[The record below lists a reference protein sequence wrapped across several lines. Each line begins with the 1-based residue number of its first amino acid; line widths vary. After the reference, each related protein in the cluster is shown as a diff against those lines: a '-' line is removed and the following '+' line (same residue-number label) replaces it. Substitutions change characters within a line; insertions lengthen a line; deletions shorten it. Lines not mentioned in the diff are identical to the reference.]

1 MRIPALALVAS
12 AACAASSCTPASPA
26 ETAAVQARQQAQF
39 ATLTAGKVPG
49 APINC
54 LATYRA
60 NDMVVVNDNTVAF
73 KQGRRLYVNN
83 MQGSCYGL
91 ERGTTA
97 LVTRTPSTQLCRGD
111 IATLVDT
118 STRTSVGSCV
128 FGDFVPYTPT
138 GMRY

>member
-1 MRIPALALVAS
+1 MRILALALIAS
-12 AACAASSCTPASPA
+12 AASAIGSCTAVPPAQTVA
-26 ETAAVQARQQAQF
+26 IQAREQARLAQ
-39 ATLTAGKVPG
+39 LTAGK
-49 APINC
+49 I
-54 LATYRA
+54 ATYRA
-60 NDMVVVNDNTVAF
+60 NDMVVVNDNTIAF
-73 KQGRRLYVNN
+73 KQGRRLFVNN

-91 ERGTTA
+91 DRGTTA

-118 STRTSVGSCV
+118 STRVAVGSCV

>member
-1 MRIPALALVAS
+1 MRILALALIAS
-12 AACAASSCTPASPA
+12 AASAIGSCTAVPPAQTVA
-26 ETAAVQARQQAQF
+26 IQAREQARLAQ
-39 ATLTAGKVPG
+39 LTAGKIAGPTTD
-49 APINC
+49 C
-54 LATYRA
+54 LPTYRA
-60 NDMVVVNDNTVAF
+60 NDMVVVNDNTIAF
-73 KQGRRLYVNN
+73 KQGRRLFVNN

-91 ERGTTA
+91 DRGTTA

-118 STRTSVGSCV
+118 STRVAVGSCV